1 MLGPSG
7 SCVPTAYL
15 CRWVPW
21 QVLRHACEEGQPL
34 SAGHARYE
42 GLPRPVRQRLQRHR
56 PRYERGT
63 FPLASASP
71 KCSVR
76 RPKCSLPAV
85 WAQRVLASS
94 HCSSSGPKAGAA
106 DVKIKDLVRVFVEDH
121 KGGSSPD
128 KWIAVLISGDCDF
141 GCVQAAGD
149 TRGPLPHVKT
159 RSHWIVMST
168 LCLKKNEWDL

>member
-76 RPKCSLPAV
+76 RPNVFLPAV

-106 DVKIKDLVRVFVEDH
+106 DVKIKDLVRSFVEDH
-121 KGGSSPD
+121 KACGSSPD

-149 TRGPLPHVKT
+149 TRGPLPHAKT
-159 RSHWIVMST
+159 RSHWIVMSI
-168 LCLKKNEWDL
+168 